1 MVDEFVRTA
10 RLAWRMERA
19 AIRGQMQYRSNF
31 LSMVA
36 LGVVYQGAGFGI
48 VLVVMQS
55 VNTIGGWSL
64 EELAF
69 LYGLR
74 MLAHAVWILPLGH
87 LWSLDQTVREAQ
99 FDRYLM
105 RPLSPFVQFLTSRVQ
120 LNALGDLLVA
130 VVVLGYSCTLV
141 EIHFSLPVLLYLAT
155 AVCGGALIEV
165 SVQVMLSC
173 AVFRT
178 LNTSAL
184 RNLADSVFG
193 MLASYPLTIFSSFSQ
208 HVLAAT
214 PIAFVAYFP
223 AALALGKGKSFPVPE
238 WYAALSLPVGLLM
251 ALATAAVWRSQMR
264 HYQSAGH

>member
-1 MVDEFVRTA
+1 MADGFLRTV

-19 AIRGQMQYRSNF
+19 AWRGQMQYRSNF
-31 LSMVA
+31 LAMVA

-48 VLVVMQS
+48 VLVVMHT
-55 VNTIGGWSL
+55 VDAIGGWSL
-64 EELAF
+64 EEIAF

-74 MLAHAVWILPLGH
+74 MLAHAAWVVPLGH
-87 LWSLDQTVREAQ
+87 LWSLDQAVREAQ
-99 FDRYLM
+99 FDRYLL
-105 RPLSPFVQFLTSRVQ
+105 RPMNPFVQFLTSRVE
-120 LNALGDLLVA
+120 LNAFGDLLVA
-130 VVVLGYSCTLV
+130 LTVFGYSCTLV
-141 EIHFSLPVLLYLAT
+141 GIDFTLPVVLLLAA

-165 SVQVMLSC
+165 SVQLVLAC

-184 RNLADSVFG
+184 RNLADAVFG
-193 MLASYPLTIFSSFSQ
+193 TLGSYPLTIFPAFSQ

-223 AALALGKGKSFPVPE
+223 ASLALGKEEGLPVPH
-238 WYAALSLPVGLLM
+238 WYALLSLPVGILM
-251 ALATAAVWRSQMR
+251 ACAAALVWKSQMR